1 MYEDAVQLRMPAF
14 VFHSARYMLFSLDV
28 SLDISSSETNELN
41 CYVYSVKTRNLQMTE
56 QVLRVCILSELVTIS
71 YALQAITH
79 LAAEIRHHFGH
90 NGR

>member
-14 VFHSARYMLFSLDV
+14 DFHSARYMLFSLDV

-41 CYVYSVKTRNLQMTE
+41 CYRNLQMTE